1 MAMGRNIRVSGRYK
15 RDQDYSLLV
24 EMRGQEQS
32 LLVFPNN
39 RVQTINGQELGDLRG
54 EYDHLCDGYAL
65 LGNLTVPLDGG
76 QLHFLVLATQC
87 TSVGKINK
95 IFLATYHVYVG
106 PFISFRKVTLVR
118 DLQNWFSEMH
128 QSAGSEPGLGAQPRD

>member
-39 RVQTINGQELGDLRG
+39 RVQTITSQELGDLRG

-76 QLHFLVLATQC
+76 HLHFLVLATQC
-87 TSVGKINK
+87 TSVGEKLILSFNK
-95 IFLATYHVYVG
+95 QSSVLIFQESCVSPRFT
-106 PFISFRKVTLVR
+106 KLV
-118 DLQNWFSEMH
+118 Q
-128 QSAGSEPGLGAQPRD
+128 

>member
-24 EMRGQEQS
+24 EMRGQDQS

-39 RVQTINGQELGDLRG
+39 RVQTISSQELGELRG
-54 EYDHLCDGYAL
+54 EYDHLCDGYSI

-76 QLHFLVLATQC
+76 HLHFLVMATQC
-87 TSVGKINK
+87 TSVGELTVQLKTVNK
-95 IFLATYHVYVG
+95 SYISDFQESCVSRRFL
-106 PFISFRKVTLVR
+106 KLV
-118 DLQNWFSEMH
+118 Q
-128 QSAGSEPGLGAQPRD
+128 

>member
-39 RVQTINGQELGDLRG
+39 RVQTISSQELGELRG
-54 EYDHLCDGYAL
+54 EYDHLCDGYSL

-76 QLHFLVLATQC
+76 HFHFLVMATQC
-87 TSVGKINK
+87 TSVGELNDQLNCLKV
-95 IFLATYHVYVG
+95 LYV
-106 PFISFRKVTLVR
+106 ISLIFRKVTSV
-118 DLQNWFSEMH
+118 
-128 QSAGSEPGLGAQPRD
+128 

>member
-39 RVQTINGQELGDLRG
+39 RVQTISSQELGDLRG
-54 EYDHLCDGYAL
+54 EYDYLCDGYAL

-76 QLHFLVLATQC
+76 HLHFLVLATQC
-87 TSVGKINK
+87 TSVGQLTLTVLFQ
-95 IFLATYHVYVG
+95 IFYLVFQESYVSRR
-106 PFISFRKVTLVR
+106 FSKLV
-118 DLQNWFSEMH
+118 Q
-128 QSAGSEPGLGAQPRD
+128 